1 MIPMLDL
8 AAQYRS
14 IKPEIDAAVVR
25 VFESGRY
32 VLGEEVAA
40 FEREFAEFC
49 GAAHAVAVN
58 SGTSALQLA
67 LIAAGVG
74 PGDEVVTVPF
84 TFVATAAV
92 IDYVGAVPVFVD
104 IEPRTFTMNPA
115 AVEDAITDRTR
126 AVIPVHVFGQ
136 CADMDP
142 IRAVAA
148 RHGLAVIED
157 AAQAHGARYRGLRAG
172 IVGDFGCFSFYPTKN
187 LGAAGEGGIVVTD
200 DERGAEQI
208 RALRNW
214 GERAKYEH
222 AVRAFN
228 MRMDALQAAVLRVKL
243 RHLDEWTNRRRRI
256 AQRYDEALDGIGLQL
271 PREMEYARHVYHLYT
286 VRVRERDGL
295 QKLLAADGIATGV
308 HYPIPIHLQPAWAD
322 LGYAAGAFPEAERAA
337 GDVLSLPLYPEMTDE
352 QVETVVSSVRRAVAS
367 PALSSVERV
376 R

>member
-256 AQRYDEALDGIGLQL
+256 AQRYDEALDGMGLQL

-286 VRVRERDGL
+286 VRARERDGL

>member
-115 AVEDAITDRTR
+115 AIEDAITDRTR

>member
-1 MIPMLDL
+1 MLDL

>member
-67 LIAAGVG
+67 LIAAGVA

-286 VRVRERDGL
+286 VRARERDGL

>member
-67 LIAAGVG
+67 LIAAGVA

-115 AVEDAITDRTR
+115 AIEDAITDRTR

-286 VRVRERDGL
+286 VRARERDGL

>member
-1 MIPMLDL
+1 
-8 AAQYRS
+8 
-14 IKPEIDAAVVR
+14 
-25 VFESGRY
+25 
-32 VLGEEVAA
+32 
-40 FEREFAEFC
+40 
-49 GAAHAVAVN
+49 
-58 SGTSALQLA
+58 
-67 LIAAGVG
+67 
-74 PGDEVVTVPF
+74 
-84 TFVATAAV
+84 
-92 IDYVGAVPVFVD
+92 
-104 IEPRTFTMNPA
+104 MNPA

-286 VRVRERDGL
+286 VRARERDGL